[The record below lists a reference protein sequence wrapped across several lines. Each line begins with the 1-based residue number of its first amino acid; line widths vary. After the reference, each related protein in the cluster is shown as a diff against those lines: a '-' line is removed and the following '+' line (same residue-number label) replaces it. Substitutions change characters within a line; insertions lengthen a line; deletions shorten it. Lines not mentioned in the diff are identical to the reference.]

1 MNPLDWI
8 RIIEIGVRAIP
19 PLAAAMRSIFSPD
32 DEAGQSVRDI
42 LAEESESARAARI
55 LREEMS
61 DAMANRPR

>member
-1 MNPLDWI
+1 MNPIDWL

-32 DEAGQSVRDI
+32 DEAGQRVRDI
-42 LAEESESARAARI
+42 LAEEGESARVARM

-61 DAMANRPR
+61 DAMASKPR

>member
-32 DEAGQSVRDI
+32 DEAGQRVRDI
-42 LAEESESARAARI
+42 LSEESESARAARI

-61 DAMANRPR
+61 DAMAHRPR